1 MANLSYIFIIFLTF
15 VRLNFLTSILLNMGF
30 RGETYT
36 SFFAQK
42 RDVIK
47 FEYFKKELNDF
58 YGKIK
63 LGSLKKNGKA
73 REIRNQNDKLNQMKI
88 AGLFLDANIQLRMM
102 TTEKRIFPILIDEI
116 IFGV

>member
-1 MANLSYIFIIFLTF
+1 M
-15 VRLNFLTSILLNMGF
+15 
-30 RGETYT
+30 GETYT

-63 LGSLKKNGKA
+63 LGSFKKNGTA
-73 REIRNQNDKLNQMKI
+73 REIRNQGDKLNQMKM
-88 AGLFLDANIQLRMM
+88 AGLFLDANIHLRMI
-102 TTEKRIFPILIDEI
+102 TTETRIFSFLIEEI